1 MKNVLLRP
9 ALILGVLAASCSS
22 SETTPSPPPRSGQVV
37 NSQTTR
43 DPYKEL
49 DTPAATQKPNTT
61 TSPTGSTPNTNNGGS
76 QGTAT
81 APAVIISTPAGLNRA
96 GVSGWWMSLTE
107 ATPAQDSSFNI
118 TNSPYKCKAFHLIN
132 ETQWKLATGWEC
144 WDYSKN
150 VETFHIS
157 RFGTI
162 KGMDNNQTSYTV
174 TSGCDA
180 ASLNS
185 QQTLAFKKGT
195 ENNSKPILTV
205 TTATAKDLK
214 MDKMKPGPNAEGW
227 FLWPNATNWT
237 VRVGCLDSSGNFST
251 PSGMTSSQLF
261 DLSN

>member
-1 MKNVLLRP
+1 
-9 ALILGVLAASCSS
+9 
-22 SETTPSPPPRSGQVV
+22 
-37 NSQTTR
+37 
-43 DPYKEL
+43 
-49 DTPAATQKPNTT
+49 
-61 TSPTGSTPNTNNGGS
+61 
-76 QGTAT
+76 
-81 APAVIISTPAGLNRA
+81 
-96 GVSGWWMSLTE
+96 MSLTE
-107 ATPAQDSSFNI
+107 ASATQDSSFNI
-118 TNSPYKCKAFHLIN
+118 TNSPYKCKAFNLIN
-132 ETQWKLATGWEC
+132 ETQWQLASGWEC

-150 VETFHIS
+150 IETFHIS

-162 KGMDNNQTSYTV
+162 KAMDNNQTTYTV

-185 QQTLAFKKGT
+185 QQTLAFKKGD
-195 ENNSKPILTV
+195 ENNDKPTLTV